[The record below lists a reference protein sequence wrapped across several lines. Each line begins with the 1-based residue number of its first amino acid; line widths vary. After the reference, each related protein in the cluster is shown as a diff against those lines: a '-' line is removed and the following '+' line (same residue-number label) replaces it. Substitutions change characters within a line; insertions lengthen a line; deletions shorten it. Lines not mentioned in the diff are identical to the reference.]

1 MFKILKSLFFSLI
14 PNIKPTNPIKG
25 QINKVAIPVGIKL
38 MNFSNNSCGKKQ
50 ITIENAN
57 PTKNKYLHFIVIV
70 DQQVFQS
77 KWSWG
82 FRYHKH
88 Y

>member
-50 ITIENAN
+50 ITIEDAN
-57 PTKNKYLHFIVIV
+57 PTKNKYLLICFFIKNPLI
-70 DQQVFQS
+70 
-77 KWSWG
+77 
-82 FRYHKH
+82 
-88 Y
+88 